1 MSKFLELSQIDKTI
15 LKSYQLAIEGLS
27 EYLGS
32 GYEIILH
39 SLENLEHSVIG
50 IKNGEL
56 SGRKIGAP
64 ITDLALKMLN
74 EMGDDPKP
82 ISYFNKKDGVT
93 LKSATIPI
101 IGENNRVIGLMC
113 LNFYMNMTLENILSE
128 FNIKN
133 EINAQNYIENFNEN
147 LDSMIQSTM
156 QKAINSVNSNR
167 NIHASNK
174 NKEII
179 NILYEKGIFNIK
191 ESVQYVADY
200 MNISKNTVYL
210 HIRNIE
216 NGNL

>member
-15 LKSYQLAIEGLS
+15 LKSYQLSIEGLS

-50 IKNGEL
+50 IKNGKL

-64 ITDLALKMLN
+64 ITDLALKMLK

-113 LNFYMNMTLENILSE
+113 LNFYMN
-128 FNIKN
+128 K
-133 EINAQNYIENFNEN
+133 
-147 LDSMIQSTM
+147 
-156 QKAINSVNSNR
+156 
-167 NIHASNK
+167 
-174 NKEII
+174 
-179 NILYEKGIFNIK
+179 
-191 ESVQYVADY
+191 
-200 MNISKNTVYL
+200 
-210 HIRNIE
+210 
-216 NGNL
+216 

>member
-1 MSKFLELSQIDKTI
+1 MSKFLELSQVDKTI
-15 LKSYQLAIEGLS
+15 LTSYQLAIEGIS
-27 EYLGS
+27 DYLGS

-39 SLENLEHSVIG
+39 SLENLEHSVIA
-50 IKNGEL
+50 IKNGKL

-74 EMGDDPKP
+74 DMGDNPKP

-133 EINAQNYIENFNEN
+133 ESSSQSYIENFNEN
-147 LDSMIQSTM
+147 LNSIIQSTI

-179 NILYEKGIFNIK
+179 SILYEKGIFNIK

-200 MNISKNTVYL
+200 MNLSKNTVYL

-216 NGNL
+216 NENI

>member
-50 IKNGEL
+50 IKNGKL

-133 EINAQNYIENFNEN
+133 EINSQNYIENFNEN
-147 LDSMIQSTM
+147 LDSIIQSTM